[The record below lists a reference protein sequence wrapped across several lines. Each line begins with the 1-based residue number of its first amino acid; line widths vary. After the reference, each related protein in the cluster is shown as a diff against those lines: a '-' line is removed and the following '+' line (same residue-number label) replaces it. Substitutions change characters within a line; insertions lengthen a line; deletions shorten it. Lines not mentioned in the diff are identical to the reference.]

1 MEQKY
6 SSTIRSATSRILD
19 LLKLDKEDISSIYM
33 FSIFAGILSLSLP
46 LGIQAIIGFVMA
58 GSLSTSIIVL
68 IGLVLVGTFLTG
80 LLQVR
85 TLEMIEKIEQKL
97 FVRYSLEYGNRLPKL
112 NIEKLDSYYLPEL
125 VNRFFD
131 ISTLQKSLQK
141 LLVEVPAALI
151 QVILGIALLSFY
163 HPLFIAFG
171 LILFITVALIL
182 QYTSQ
187 KGFATS
193 IETSDNKYKIAGWLE
208 EMARSIKSFKYSK
221 KSTLNIDNTDKLVS
235 KYLNSRTR
243 HFKILQ
249 LQYWSLIGFKL
260 LITGSML
267 VIGVWLLIN
276 QQINIGQFIAAD
288 IVIIAI
294 MGSIEKLIG
303 VLDQVYEALTAVE
316 KLNKV
321 AEAEVETSGKEK
333 LNEKSEGVSINFE
346 KVNFSYEVNNEILK
360 NLTFDIKSGQWVLIN
375 GKSGTG
381 KSSVLRLLTGAFKN
395 FSGNITL
402 DGLPIRNYNSDS
414 IRAQTGILLGQQDIF
429 LGTLEENLT
438 MGILSIGTNDIL
450 KIAKLT
456 GLDTFIS
463 NSEKGLET
471 HIDPIGKRLPSEIRH
486 AILLTRSLLGK
497 SRLFLFEEPFKYLS
511 EQQMINT
518 INYIKETSATV
529 LLTSES
535 MACEN
540 HCDVIL
546 KLENGKI
553 DSAR

>member
-19 LLKLDKEDISSIYM
+19 LLKLDKEDISSIYI

-68 IGLVLVGTFLTG
+68 IGLVLAGTFFTG

-97 FVRYSLEYGNRLPKL
+97 FVRYALEYGNRLPKL

-141 LLVEVPAALI
+141 LLVEVPAAII
-151 QVILGIALLSFY
+151 QVILGILLLAFY

-171 LILFITVALIL
+171 FLLFITVSLIL
-182 QYTSQ
+182 HYTSH

-221 KSTLNIDNTDKLVS
+221 KSHLHLENTDKLVS
-235 KYLNSRTR
+235 KYLDSRTR

-249 LQYWSLIGFKL
+249 VQYWSLIGFKL
-260 LITGSML
+260 LITASML
-267 VIGVWLLIN
+267 IIGVWLLIN

-321 AEAEVETSGKEK
+321 AEAEIETSGKEK
-333 LNEKSEGVSINFE
+333 LSVKTEGVSIGFE
-346 KVNFSYEVNNEILK
+346 KVDFSYEINNEILK
-360 NLTFDIKSGQWVLIN
+360 DLTFDVKSGQWVLIN
-375 GKSGTG
+375 GKSGAG

-395 FSGNITL
+395 FTGNIIL
-402 DGLPIRNYNSDS
+402 DGLPIRNYDCES
-414 IRAQTGILLGQQDIF
+414 IRSQTGILLGQQDIF
-429 LGTLEENLT
+429 LGTLEQNLT
-438 MGILSIGTNDIL
+438 LGIPSISVQDIL
-450 KIAKLT
+450 RISKLT
-456 GLDTFIS
+456 GLDSFITS
-463 NSEKGLET
+463 SDKGLET
-471 HIDPIGKRLPSEIRH
+471 TIDPIGKRLPSEIRH
-486 AILLTRSLLGK
+486 AILLTRSLLGN
-497 SRLFLFEEPFKYLS
+497 SRLFLFEEPFKYLN
-511 EQQMINT
+511 EHQMLNVIE
-518 INYIKETSATV
+518 YLKSTSATV
-529 LLTSES
+529 ILASES
-535 MACEN
+535 MICEKY
-540 HCDVIL
+540 CEVIL

-553 DSAR
+553 NSTR

>member
-6 SSTIRSATSRILD
+6 SSTIRSATGRILD
-19 LLKLDKEDISSIYM
+19 LLKLDKQDISSIYI

-58 GSLSTSIIVL
+58 GSLSTSIVVL
-68 IGLVLVGTFLTG
+68 IAMVLLGTFFTG

-151 QVILGIALLSFY
+151 QVILGIMLLSFY

-171 LILFITVALIL
+171 FLLFITVALIL
-182 QYTSQ
+182 HYTSH

-221 KSTLNIDNTDKLVS
+221 KSHLHLDNTDKLVT
-235 KYLNSRTR
+235 KYLDSRTR

-260 LITGSML
+260 LITASML
-267 VIGVWLLIN
+267 IIGVWLLIN
-276 QQINIGQFIAAD
+276 QLINIGQFIAAD

-321 AEAEVETSGKEK
+321 AEAEIETSGKEK
-333 LNEKSEGVSINFE
+333 LSASTEGVSIVFE
-346 KVNFSYEVNNEILK
+346 KVEFSYEINNEILK
-360 NLTFDIKSGQWVLIN
+360 DLNFNVNSGQWVLLY
-375 GKSGTG
+375 GKSGAG

-395 FSGNITL
+395 FKGNIIL
-402 DGLPIRNYNSDS
+402 DGLPIRNYDCDS
-414 IRAQTGILLGQQDIF
+414 IRSQTGILLGQQDIF
-429 LGTLEENLT
+429 LGTLEQNLT
-438 MGILSIGTNDIL
+438 LGIPTLSTQEVL

-456 GLDTFIS
+456 GLDAFITGT
-463 NSEKGLET
+463 ERGLET
-471 HIDPIGKRLPSEIRH
+471 VIDPIGKRLPAEIRH

-497 SRLFLFEEPFKYLS
+497 SRLFLFEEPFKYLDQDQIR
-511 EQQMINT
+511 EI
-518 INYIKETSATV
+518 INYLKSIHATV
-529 LLTSES
+529 ILASDT
-535 MACEN
+535 MVCEQY
-540 HCDVIL
+540 CDIIL

-553 DSAR
+553 NTLR

>member
-19 LLKLDKEDISSIYM
+19 LLKLDKEDISSIYI

-68 IGLVLVGTFLTG
+68 IGLVLAGTFFTG

-97 FVRYSLEYGNRLPKL
+97 FVRYALEYGNRLPKL

-141 LLVEVPAALI
+141 LLVEVPAAII
-151 QVILGIALLSFY
+151 QVILGILLLAFY

-171 LILFITVALIL
+171 FLLFITVSLIL
-182 QYTSQ
+182 HYTSH

-221 KSTLNIDNTDKLVS
+221 KSHLHLENTDKLVS
-235 KYLNSRTR
+235 KYLDSRTR

-249 LQYWSLIGFKL
+249 VQYWSLIGFKL
-260 LITGSML
+260 LITASML
-267 VIGVWLLIN
+267 IIGVWLLIN

-321 AEAEVETSGKEK
+321 AEAEIETSGKEK
-333 LNEKSEGVSINFE
+333 LSVKTEGVSIGFE
-346 KVNFSYEVNNEILK
+346 KVDFSYEINNEILK
-360 NLTFDIKSGQWVLIN
+360 DLTFNVKAGQWVLIN
-375 GKSGTG
+375 GKSGAG

-395 FSGNITL
+395 FTGNIIL
-402 DGLPIRNYNSDS
+402 DGLPIRNYDCES
-414 IRAQTGILLGQQDIF
+414 IRSQTGILLGQQDIF
-429 LGTLEENLT
+429 LGTLEQNLT
-438 MGILSIGTNDIL
+438 LGIPSIGVQDIL
-450 KIAKLT
+450 RISKLT
-456 GLDTFIS
+456 GLDNFIKS
-463 NSEKGLET
+463 SDKGLET
-471 HIDPIGKRLPSEIRH
+471 TIDPIGKRLPSEIRH
-486 AILLTRSLLGK
+486 DILLTRSLLGN
-497 SRLFLFEEPFKYLS
+497 SRLFLFEEPFKYLN
-511 EQQMINT
+511 ENQMLNVIE
-518 INYIKETSATV
+518 YLKSTSATV
-529 LLTSES
+529 ILASES
-535 MACEN
+535 MICEKY
-540 HCDVIL
+540 CDVIL

-553 DSAR
+553 NSTK

>member
-19 LLKLDKEDISSIYM
+19 LLKLDKEDISSIYI

-68 IGLVLVGTFLTG
+68 IGLVLAGTFFTG

-97 FVRYSLEYGNRLPKL
+97 FVRYALEYGNRLPKL

-141 LLVEVPAALI
+141 LLVEVPAAII
-151 QVILGIALLSFY
+151 QVILGILLLAFY

-171 LILFITVALIL
+171 FLLFITVSLIL
-182 QYTSQ
+182 HYTSH

-221 KSTLNIDNTDKLVS
+221 KSHLHLENTDKLVS
-235 KYLNSRTR
+235 KYLDSRTR

-249 LQYWSLIGFKL
+249 VQYWSLIGFKL
-260 LITGSML
+260 LITASML
-267 VIGVWLLIN
+267 IIGVWLLIN

-321 AEAEVETSGKEK
+321 AEAEIETSGKEK
-333 LNEKSEGVSINFE
+333 LSVITEGVSIGFE
-346 KVNFSYEVNNEILK
+346 KVDFSYEINNEILK
-360 NLTFDIKSGQWVLIN
+360 DLTFDVKAGQWVLIN
-375 GKSGTG
+375 GKSGAG

-395 FSGNITL
+395 FTGNIIL
-402 DGLPIRNYNSDS
+402 DGLPIRNYDCES
-414 IRAQTGILLGQQDIF
+414 IRSKTGILLGQQDIF
-429 LGTLEENLT
+429 LGTLEQNLT
-438 MGILSIGTNDIL
+438 LGIPTISVQDIL
-450 KIAKLT
+450 QISKLT
-456 GLDTFIS
+456 GLDSFITS
-463 NSEKGLET
+463 SDKGLET
-471 HIDPIGKRLPSEIRH
+471 TIDPIGKRLPSEIRH
-486 AILLTRSLLGK
+486 AILLTRSLLGN
-497 SRLFLFEEPFKYLS
+497 SRLFLFEEPFKYLN
-511 EQQMINT
+511 ETQMLNVID
-518 INYIKETSATV
+518 YLKSTSATV
-529 LLTSES
+529 ILASES
-535 MACEN
+535 MICEKY
-540 HCDVIL
+540 CDVIL

-553 DSAR
+553 NSIK

>member
-19 LLKLDKEDISSIYM
+19 LLKLDKEDISSIYI

-68 IGLVLVGTFLTG
+68 IGLVMAGTFFTG

-97 FVRYSLEYGNRLPKL
+97 FVRYALEYGNRLPKL

-141 LLVEVPAALI
+141 LLVEVPAAII
-151 QVILGIALLSFY
+151 QVILGILLLAFY

-171 LILFITVALIL
+171 FLLFITVSLIL
-182 QYTSQ
+182 HYTSH

-221 KSTLNIDNTDKLVS
+221 KSHLHLGNTDKLVS
-235 KYLNSRTR
+235 KYLDSRTR

-249 LQYWSLIGFKL
+249 VQYWSLIGFKL
-260 LITGSML
+260 LITASML
-267 VIGVWLLIN
+267 IIGVWLLIN

-321 AEAEVETSGKEK
+321 AEAEIETSGKEK
-333 LNEKSEGVSINFE
+333 LSVKTEGVSIDFE
-346 KVNFSYEVNNEILK
+346 KVDFSYEINNEILK
-360 NLTFDIKSGQWVLIN
+360 DQTFNVKAGQWVLIN
-375 GKSGTG
+375 GKSGAG

-395 FSGNITL
+395 FTGNIIL
-402 DGLPIRNYNSDS
+402 DGLPIRNYDCES
-414 IRAQTGILLGQQDIF
+414 IRSQTGILLGQQDIF
-429 LGTLEENLT
+429 LGTLEQNLT
-438 MGILSIGTNDIL
+438 LGIPTISVQDIL
-450 KIAKLT
+450 QISKLT
-456 GLDTFIS
+456 GLDSFITS
-463 NSEKGLET
+463 SEKGLET
-471 HIDPIGKRLPSEIRH
+471 TIDPVGKRLPSEIRH
-486 AILLTRSLLGK
+486 AILLTRSLLGN
-497 SRLFLFEEPFKYLS
+497 SRLFLFEEPFKYLN
-511 EQQMINT
+511 EQQMLNI
-518 INYIKETSATV
+518 IDYLKSTSATV
-529 LLTSES
+529 MLASES
-535 MACEN
+535 IICEKY
-540 HCDVIL
+540 CDVIL

-553 DSAR
+553 NNSK

>member
-19 LLKLDKEDISSIYM
+19 LLKLDKEDISSIYI

-68 IGLVLVGTFLTG
+68 IGLVLAGTFFTG

-97 FVRYSLEYGNRLPKL
+97 FVRYALEYGNRLPKL

-141 LLVEVPAALI
+141 LLVEVPAAII
-151 QVILGIALLSFY
+151 QVILGILLLAFY

-171 LILFITVALIL
+171 FLLFITVSLIL
-182 QYTSQ
+182 HYTSH

-221 KSTLNIDNTDKLVS
+221 KSHLHLENTDKLVS
-235 KYLNSRTR
+235 KYLDSRTR

-249 LQYWSLIGFKL
+249 VQYWSLIGFKL
-260 LITGSML
+260 LITASML
-267 VIGVWLLIN
+267 IIGVWLLIN

-321 AEAEVETSGKEK
+321 AEAEIETSGKEK
-333 LNEKSEGVSINFE
+333 LSVKTEGVSIGFE
-346 KVNFSYEVNNEILK
+346 KVDFSYEINNEILK
-360 NLTFDIKSGQWVLIN
+360 DLTFDVKSGQWVLIN
-375 GKSGTG
+375 GKSGAG

-395 FSGNITL
+395 FTGNIIL
-402 DGLPIRNYNSDS
+402 DGLPIRNYDCES
-414 IRAQTGILLGQQDIF
+414 IRSQTGILLGQQDIF
-429 LGTLEENLT
+429 LGTLEQNLT
-438 MGILSIGTNDIL
+438 LGIPSISVQDIL
-450 KIAKLT
+450 QISKLT
-456 GLDTFIS
+456 GLDSFITS
-463 NSEKGLET
+463 SDKGLET
-471 HIDPIGKRLPSEIRH
+471 TIDPIGKRLPSEIRH
-486 AILLTRSLLGK
+486 AILLTRSFLGN
-497 SRLFLFEEPFKYLS
+497 SRLFLFEEPFKYLN
-511 EQQMINT
+511 EHQMLNVIE
-518 INYIKETSATV
+518 YLKSTSATV
-529 LLTSES
+529 ILASES
-535 MACEN
+535 MICEKY
-540 HCDVIL
+540 CEVIL

-553 DSAR
+553 NSTR

>member
-6 SSTIRSATSRILD
+6 SSTIRSATGRILD
-19 LLKLDKEDISSIYM
+19 LLKLDKQDISSIYIY
-33 FSIFAGILSLSLP
+33 SIFAGILSLSLP

-68 IGLVLVGTFLTG
+68 IGLVLAGTFFTG

-151 QVILGIALLSFY
+151 QVILGILLLAFY

-171 LILFITVALIL
+171 FILLITVSLILH
-182 QYTSQ
+182 YTSH
-187 KGFATS
+187 KGFSTS

-208 EMARSIKSFKYSK
+208 EMARSIKSFKYAK
-221 KSTLNIDNTDKLVS
+221 KSHLHLDNTDKLVT
-235 KYLNSRTR
+235 KYLDSRTR

-249 LQYWSLIGFKL
+249 VQYWSLIGFKL
-260 LITGSML
+260 LITASML
-267 VIGVWLLIN
+267 IIGVWLLIN

-303 VLDQVYEALTAVE
+303 VMDQVYEALTAVE

-321 AEAEVETSGKEK
+321 AEAEIETSGKEK
-333 LNEKSEGVSINFE
+333 LAVKPEGVSISFE
-346 KVNFSYEVNNEILK
+346 NVDFSYEINNEILK
-360 NLTFDIKSGQWVLIN
+360 NLTFNVNSGEWVLLY
-375 GKSGTG
+375 GKSGAG

-395 FSGNITL
+395 FTGNIIL
-402 DGLPIRNYNSDS
+402 DGLPIRNYDCDS

-429 LGTLEENLT
+429 LGTLEQNLT
-438 MGILSIGTNDIL
+438 LGIPSISTKDIL
-450 KIAKLT
+450 EISKLT
-456 GLDTFIS
+456 GLDSFIK

-471 HIDPIGKRLPSEIRH
+471 IIDPIGKRLPSEIRH
-486 AILLTRSLLGK
+486 AILLTRALLGK
-497 SRLFLFEEPFKYLS
+497 SRLFLFEEPFKYLDQNQIRDIVTHLKS
-511 EQQMINT
+511 I
-518 INYIKETSATV
+518 SATV
-529 LLTSES
+529 IVASDS
-535 MACEN
+535 MSCEQY
-540 HCDVIL
+540 CEIIL

-553 DSAR
+553 NTLR